1 MVGRGTF
8 LEHWPSMTSSV
19 QRENIFTPFY
29 ILHGSSFYVSSEYAE
44 TEASIVIP
52 NLTTV
57 VIDVNFSDG
66 RTAFDRR
73 PVGSGGSSSSKE
85 GQEDG
90 DTTST
95 YETTDFIFK
104 DKVRVLL

>member
-8 LEHWPSMTSSV
+8 LEVGLVAMTSSV
-19 QRENIFTPFY
+19 QRENFFTPFY
-29 ILHGSSFYVSSEYAE
+29 VLHGSCFYVSSDYAE
-44 TEASIVIP
+44 PEASIVIP
-52 NLTTV
+52 HLTTV

-73 PVGSGGSSSSKE
+73 TAGSGGSSSSKE
-85 GQEDG
+85 GEDS
-90 DTTST
+90 DTTTT
-95 YETTDFIFK
+95 YEATNFIVK